1 MKIKKLLSLMCVFIC
16 TVIFS
21 CSSAF
26 AMTPL
31 SDKDLEKVRNFDVYG
46 WHGQSTR
53 RENPIDSI
61 NKWSDDCR
69 KTGRDIGEALVLAG
83 RAERERASLGQ
94 DTGGCTIV

>member
-31 SDKDLEKVRNFDVYG
+31 SDKDLGKVRNFDVYG

-53 RENPIDSI
+53 REDPIDSI
-61 NKWSDDCR
+61 NKMNKEFE
-69 KTGRDIGEALVLAG
+69 KTGRELGEALILWG